1 MSSQSHATV
10 LALSALL
17 LLGCNTSAPSGPVF
31 SAWQG
36 DISFDF
42 ADPVGDTLPAPAGE
56 VGEVIDLVQIEGQIT
71 EAAVTIQLRFSAPI
85 TRFTD
90 GQVNGLSG
98 FVDFDVDENAGTG
111 VEAAVDALGGDTG
124 MGVDFFVNLADNA
137 LNQMSLVRATTGASL
152 ALPFTITGS
161 TVTFSFTRTLLG
173 DEDGNMR
180 ISGVISAGQRPATD
194 IFPNQGHLSIR
205 R

>member
-1 MSSQSHATV
+1 MSSQSRATV
-10 LALSALL
+10 LALSVLL

-36 DISFDF
+36 DIAFDF
-42 ADPVGDTLPAPAGE
+42 ADPVGDTLPAPDGE
-56 VGEVIDLVQIEGQIT
+56 VGDVIDLVQIEGQVT
-71 EAAVTIQLRFSAPI
+71 EGAVTIQLRFSAPV
-85 TRFTD
+85 TAFSE
-90 GQVNGLSG
+90 GQTNGLSG
-98 FVDFDVDENAGTG
+98 FLDFDVDENAGTG
-111 VEAAVDALGGDTG
+111 VEAAVDVLGGDTG

-137 LNQMSLVRATTGASL
+137 LNQMSLVQASSGASL
-152 ALPFTITGS
+152 ALPFSISGS
-161 TVTFSFTRTLLG
+161 TVTFSFVRTLFG

-194 IFPNQGHLSIR
+194 ILPNQGHLSIR

>member
-1 MSSQSHATV
+1 MPSHSRATL
-10 LALSALL
+10 LALSAMF

-36 DISFDF
+36 DIAFDF
-42 ADPVGDTLPAPAGE
+42 ADPIGDTLPAPNDEEGE
-56 VGEVIDLVQIEGQIT
+56 VVDLVQIEGQIT
-71 EAAVTIQLRFSAPI
+71 EAAVTVQLRFSAPI
-85 TRFTD
+85 TAFSE
-90 GQVNGLSG
+90 GQMNGLSG

-111 VEAAVDALGGDTG
+111 VEAAVDALGGDSG

-137 LNQMSLVRATTGASL
+137 LNQISLVQASDGAALS
-152 ALPFTITGS
+152 LPFTITGS
-161 TVTFSFTRTLLG
+161 TLTFSFSRILFG

-180 ISGVISAGQRPATD
+180 ISGVVSAGPRPATD